1 MDSVFKVE
9 NGKHVSFELKEYQNG
24 KFSTTLYSDTLGYAG
39 RVTGT
44 TIVEVLANEIKKIQ
58 AKIKS
63 HPKEKSLRCILLE
76 VKKKRIE
83 HSQLTLF

>member
-1 MDSVFKVE
+1 MESVFKVE
-9 NGKHVSFELKEYQNG
+9 NGKYISYQLQKYPDG
-24 KFSTTLYSDTLGYAG
+24 RFATTLYSDTLGYAG
-39 RVTGT
+39 PVTGT
-44 TIVEVLANEIKKIQ
+44 TIVEVLTNEIKRIQ

-63 HPKEKSLRCILLE
+63 HPKEKSLRWILLE